1 VPINFTTP
9 QPTSPYATE
18 TIWDGGL
25 SGTGLTGE
33 GRELN
38 VGRDD
43 GGWSPE
49 QLLLLGAESSLM
61 ESFLAAARSAD
72 IQVLGY
78 VSSGHLDIPDEPG
91 ALPTLTLKPCIVVA
105 SAEEAERAVRLSG
118 AVARTSIAGRL
129 LGNRLHV
136 GLDVRLEPSA

>member
-1 VPINFTTP
+1 MKA
-9 QPTSPYATE
+9 TSQQRPYATE
-18 TIWDGGL
+18 TVWDGGL
-25 SGTGLTGE
+25 SGTGLSGE

-38 VGRDD
+38 VGHED
-43 GGWSPE
+43 GGWAPE

-61 ESFLAAARSAD
+61 ESFLAAARKAD

-78 VSSGHLDIPDEPG
+78 VSCGHLEIPDELG
-91 ALPTLTLKPCIVVA
+91 AAPRLTLKPCIVVA
-105 SAEEAERAVRLSG
+105 SADDAERAALLST

-136 GLDVRLEPSA
+136 GLDVRLEPST

>member
-1 VPINFTTP
+1 MKFKTRPQAVPC
-9 QPTSPYATE
+9 ATE

-25 SGTGLTGE
+25 AATGVCSE

-38 VGRDD
+38 VGHEKGR
-43 GGWSPE
+43 WTPE

-61 ESFLAAARSAD
+61 ESFLTAARAAD

-78 VSSGHLDIPDEPG
+78 VSCGHLEMPNRPG
-91 ALPTLTLKPCIVVA
+91 AAPRLTLKPCIVVA
-105 SAEEAERAVRLSG
+105 SADEAARAVRLSS

-129 LGNRLHV
+129 LGNRLQV
-136 GLDVRLEPSA
+136 GVDVRLEPSA